1 MQPISP
7 KLPVSRRPRVA
18 SLRPDKQGA
27 QLKKLVFLLTLS
39 MLVPFAL
46 AACGGEDND
55 EEATTRP
62 GTDEPPGAEARTAPG
77 AKESSDRGSGG
88 PPASEPGTPEPSI
101 SILTPTD
108 GQTVHGG
115 SVTVSVSVKGF
126 KVVNQQVR
134 PPFPPPVAGKGHVHF
149 YLDTETLPRTHSPP
163 TTGTYRSI
171 SMTTYTWTGV
181 GPGRH
186 TFAVQLVGKDHVPL
200 SAPVKD
206 RITVTVG

>member
-1 MQPISP
+1 
-7 KLPVSRRPRVA
+7 
-18 SLRPDKQGA
+18 
-27 QLKKLVFLLTLS
+27 